1 MKAMVMLSGNGRISF
16 ARNYFDQPGAGV
28 RRCSALCLLPWA
40 IKAKGGKKPI
50 GIGFF
55 DRLPFL
61 NIV

>member
-1 MKAMVMLSGNGRISF
+1 MKAMIVHSGSKKLVSCATKKG
-16 ARNYFDQPGAGV
+16 DGAGLW
-28 RRCSALCLLPWA
+28 RCSALCLLPWA